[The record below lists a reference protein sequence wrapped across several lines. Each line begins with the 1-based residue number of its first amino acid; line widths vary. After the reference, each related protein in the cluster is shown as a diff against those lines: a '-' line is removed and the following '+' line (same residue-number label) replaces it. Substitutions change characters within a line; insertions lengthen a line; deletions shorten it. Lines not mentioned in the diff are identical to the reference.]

1 MEENGMPVAP
11 LFHGFRRRPRS
22 PQIRTPAEGGAQ
34 MYDGRIAFI
43 QACWHKD
50 IVDQARDSFIAEIEN
65 HDLSPD
71 RVDFF
76 EVPGGLEIPLVAK
89 RLAASGRYGI
99 IVAAGL
105 IVDGGI
111 YRHDFV
117 GAAII
122 DGMMRVQL
130 DTGVPIISAVLTPQL
145 FHDHDDHRRFFY
157 DHFKIKGAEA
167 AVACAQTLENMVTIS
182 ALDSPA

>member
-1 MEENGMPVAP
+1 
-11 LFHGFRRRPRS
+11 
-22 PQIRTPAEGGAQ
+22 

-50 IVDQARDSFIAEIEN
+50 IVDQARDSFMAEIGN
-65 HDLSPD
+65 HGLPTD

-76 EVPGGLEIPLVAK
+76 EVPGGLEIPLLAK
-89 RLAASGRYGI
+89 RLAGTGRYAI
-99 IVAAGL
+99 MVAAGL

-117 GAAII
+117 AGAII
-122 DGMMRVQL
+122 DGIMRVQL
-130 DTGVPIISAVLTPQL
+130 DSEVPIISAVLTPRH
-145 FHDHDDHRRFFY
+145 FHDHDDHKRFFH
-157 DHFKIKGAEA
+157 DHFRIKGAEA
-167 AVACAQTLENMVTIS
+167 AAACAQTLENMAALS

>member
-1 MEENGMPVAP
+1 
-11 LFHGFRRRPRS
+11 
-22 PQIRTPAEGGAQ
+22 
-34 MYDGRIAFI
+34 MYNGRISFI

-50 IVDQARDSFIAEIEN
+50 IVDQARDSFVPEIEN

-89 RLAASGRYGI
+89 PLAATGRHGI
-99 IVAAGL
+99 MVSAGL

-122 DGMMRVQL
+122 DGMIRVQL
-130 DTGVPIISAVLTPQL
+130 DSGVPIVSAMQTPQL
-145 FHDHDDHRRFFY
+145 FHDHDNHRKFFF
-157 DHFKIKGAEA
+157 DHFRIKGAEA
-167 AVACAQTLENMVTIS
+167 ALKLWKTWWRLRPSIRPRESRAAMC
-182 ALDSPA
+182 

>member
-1 MEENGMPVAP
+1 
-11 LFHGFRRRPRS
+11 
-22 PQIRTPAEGGAQ
+22 

-50 IVDQARDSFIAEIEN
+50 IVDQARDSFLAEIEN

-71 RVDFF
+71 RVDVF

-89 RLAASGRYGI
+89 RLVATGRYGI
-99 IVAAGL
+99 IVGAGL
-105 IVDGGI
+105 IVDDGV

-117 GAAII
+117 GTAII

-130 DTGVPIISAVLTPQL
+130 DSEVPISSAVLTPQL
-145 FHDHDDHRRFFY
+145 FHDHDDHLKFFF
-157 DHFKIKGAEA
+157 DHFRIKGAEA
-167 AVACAQTLENMVTIS
+167 AVACAQTLKNMAVIS
-182 ALDSPA
+182 ALDSPP

>member
-1 MEENGMPVAP
+1 
-11 LFHGFRRRPRS
+11 
-22 PQIRTPAEGGAQ
+22 

-50 IVDQARDSFIAEIEN
+50 IVDQARNSFTAEIEN

-71 RVDFF
+71 SIDYF

-89 RLAASGRYGI
+89 RLAATGRYAI

-130 DTGVPIISAVLTPQL
+130 DSDVPIISAVLTPQR
-145 FHDHDDHRRFFY
+145 FHDHDDHRNFFF

-167 AVACAQTLENMVTIS
+167 AVACAQTLENMTAIS
-182 ALDSPA
+182 ALDSPARNHRELTLPPITI